1 MFLHFTTLR
10 VAQDDAPGHS
20 EGGTVETTALSSQP
34 ASAHMSLPLTPAPR
48 AHRDA
53 RLIVR

>member
-20 EGGTVETTALSSQP
+20 EGTPSKQRPSRPNPRL
-34 ASAHMSLPLTPAPR
+34 LT
-48 AHRDA
+48 
-53 RLIVR
+53 